1 MWRLTF
7 DPRILDFCF
16 KTPANSYYQSI
27 NQSINRQWEEVRNFT
42 WKKACF
48 TFPYKMSTC
57 SPRYIP
63 NLKPTGRPKWA
74 CNMIYK
80 TTKIDVIAWP
90 QIKDQCDEKTKRNR
104 IIRFHSGNM
113 KNGIRTDIKTTT
125 CKIIAEMMISP
136 TQAQDSPFNNNNNNN
151 NAWLKALSRDKSK

>member
-7 DPRILDFCF
+7 DPRILDSFVS
-16 KTPANSYYQSI
+16 KHVPTRII
-27 NQSINRQWEEVRNFT
+27 NKSINRQREEVNNFT

-74 CNMIYK
+74 CNITYK
-80 TTKIDVIAWP
+80 TTKIDVIAWL
-90 QIKDQCDEKTKRNR
+90 QIKDQCDEKIKRNR
-104 IIRFHSGNM
+104 ITGFHSGKM
-113 KNGIRTDIKTTT
+113 KNGIRTDIRNTT
-125 CKIIAEMMISP
+125 CKIIAEMMISL
-136 TQAQDSPFNNNNNNN
+136 TQAQDSPFNNNNN
-151 NAWLKALSRDKSK
+151 AWLKALSWAKSK